1 MFEWLKR
8 LFRIGIAE
16 ANSAIDKLEDPVKM
30 TEQGIKDLKTDLNKS
45 LQALAEVKAS
55 AIRSKKDLEKA
66 KLNAA
71 NYEQKAVAL
80 LKKAQ
85 AGEIDPAEADRLA
98 ERALQKKDQLVNQV
112 NASSKNTAMLDEQV
126 AKMESNVNRLKSQI
140 STWENELK
148 TLKARSKVS
157 EASKN
162 LHKQL
167 ANIDSSGTVAM
178 LEKMKEKVSEQ
189 EALAQSYADM
199 NDAAVTED
207 EEIDRAL
214 GMGSGSA
221 TAHIEASDALLKLKA
236 KLADSGGD
244 DSSSSSSSSSSA
256 SSSSSTGGD
265 SSGGGMSELDK
276 LKQQLK
282 DKDNG

>member
-1 MFEWLKR
+1 MFAWLKR

-30 TEQGIKDLKTDLNKS
+30 TEQGIKDLKSDLNKS

-55 AIRSKKDLEKA
+55 AIRSKKELERA

-71 NYEQKAVAL
+71 NYEQKAIAL

-98 ERALQKKDQLVNQV
+98 EKALEKKDQLVKQV
-112 NASSKNTAMLDEQV
+112 NASSKNTEMLDEQV
-126 AKMESNVNRLKSQI
+126 GKMEANVNRLKTQI

-157 EASKN
+157 EASKK

-178 LEKMKEKVSEQ
+178 LEKMKEKVNEQ

-199 NDAAVTED
+199 ADVSVSED
-207 EEIDRAL
+207 DEIDRAL
-214 GMGSGSA
+214 GMGSSST
-221 TAHIEASDALLKLKA
+221 TASLEASDALLKLKA
-236 KLADSGGD
+236 KMAESSESTSSNTSSESTNTSADA
-244 DSSSSSSSSSSA
+244 SA
-256 SSSSSTGGD
+256 GSA
-265 SSGGGMSELDK
+265 GGGTSELDK

-282 DKDNG
+282 DDSDK